1 MIIRTNVFERTKEVL
16 VMKPVILA
24 EKPSQAKAYADAFSV
39 KKHEGYLEINPCPTF
54 PEGAYIT
61 WGIGHLVE
69 LKEPKAYDPKWDKW
83 SLNSLPILPDR
94 YEFQVAKGKFKQF
107 TIVKKLM
114 KATDTVINACDVDR
128 EGSNIFYSIYN
139 QTGARGKIIKRLW
152 INSLEVEEVRKG
164 FAHLQ
169 ENRKDLLLYEE
180 AKARQI
186 SDWLVGM
193 NGSRLYSLLLQ
204 SQGIKEV
211 FPIGRV
217 QSPTIFLI
225 YQRQM
230 EIENFVS
237 EPFFEIEAVFTA
249 ETGKYKGKAKAKEP
263 KREIIQELLAK
274 HAIQPNSPGIVT
286 SVEKHD
292 KRIPPPQLHSLS
304 TLQATANRLWKISPA
319 NVLKTMQVLYEKKLV
334 TYPRT
339 DSRYITPSE
348 FSYLAAQVA
357 DYQQLIGQSFPISS
371 LSPKKR
377 YVDSSK
383 VQEHYAIIPTKKI
396 PSQAAIA
403 KLSSIERN
411 LYEEIVCTTLAMFHT
426 DYLYTETKVTTV
438 VNGLP
443 FFTTGKTER
452 DKGWKALFLRSSKE
466 NEKEE
471 PTLPSLYEQ
480 EKVTSEIA
488 IKEGKTVPPKPYTE
502 GQLIAMMK
510 TCGKLVEDKEETEIL
525 KEVEGLG
532 TEATRSGI
540 IETIKRH
547 GYIEVKKN
555 IVSIT
560 DKGRVLCQAIEGNL
574 LASPS
579 MTAKWETYL
588 RKIGNGEGSQERFL
602 ESIAKFIHSLLQEV
616 PNQLKLKNI
625 DIKLAPTKTSNS
637 KYSSF
642 KQEPIALCPKCKE
655 GSIVARKGFYGC
667 TNYKKGCTQT
677 FNGFFLKKKITPS
690 QIKLLCTKGKTNEI
704 KGFVAENGQTFNASL
719 SFSEG
724 KIKLEFKA

>member
-1 MIIRTNVFERTKEVL
+1 MGHL
-16 VMKPVILA
+16 VILA

-39 KKHEGYLEINPCPTF
+39 KKHEGYLEIIPCSIF

-69 LKEPKAYDPKWDKW
+69 LKEPKAYDPKWNKW
-83 SLNSLPILPDR
+83 TLGSLPILPER
-94 YEFQVAKGKFKQF
+94 YEFQVAKGKYKQF
-107 TIVKKLM
+107 SIVKKLIR
-114 KATDTVINACDVDR
+114 ATDTVVNACDVDR

-139 QTGARGKIIKRLW
+139 QTGARGQTIKRLW

-164 FAHLQ
+164 FANLQ
-169 ENRKDLLLYEE
+169 DNRRDLLLYEE

-204 SQGIKEV
+204 SQGIQEV

-217 QSPTIFLI
+217 QSPTIYLI

-237 EPFFEIEAVFTA
+237 EPFFEVEALFTA
-249 ETGKYKGKAKAKEP
+249 EHGTYKGKAKAKEQ
-263 KREIIQELLAK
+263 KREIIQALLSK
-274 HAIQPNSPGIVT
+274 HNIQPNSAGVVT
-286 SVEKHD
+286 SVDKQD
-292 KRIPPPQLHSLS
+292 KRMPPPQLHSLS
-304 TLQATANRLWKISPA
+304 TLQATANRLWKTSPA
-319 NVLKTMQVLYEKKLV
+319 NVLKTMQALYEKKLV

-339 DSRYITPSE
+339 DSRYITPAE
-348 FSYLAAQVA
+348 FSYLAGQVI
-357 DYQQLIGQSFPISS
+357 DYQQLVGHSFPVVS
-371 LSPKKR
+371 LAPKKR

-383 VQEHYAIIPTKKI
+383 VQEHHAIIPTKKL
-396 PSQAAIA
+396 PTQA
-403 KLSSIERN
+403 KLTGLSSLERN
-411 LYEEIVCTTLAMFHT
+411 LYEEIVRSTLAIFHG
-426 DYLYTETKVTTV
+426 DYLYTETKVTTE

-443 FFTTGKTER
+443 FFTTGKTEV
-452 DKGWKALFLRSSKE
+452 DKGWKSLFTRSIKDMEKDDPSLPPLFE
-466 NEKEE
+466 NEVVEGNIE
-471 PTLPSLYEQ
+471 
-480 EKVTSEIA
+480 

-510 TCGKLVEDKEETEIL
+510 TCGKLVDNKNETEIL
-525 KEVEGLG
+525 REVEGLG

-547 GYIEVKKN
+547 GYIQVNKN

-602 ESIAKFIHSLLQEV
+602 GSIAKFIQSLLQEV
-616 PNQLKLKNI
+616 PDQLKNKNI
-625 DIKLAPTKTSNS
+625 DIQLAPAKKGNS
-637 KYSSF
+637 KY
-642 KQEPIALCPKCKE
+642 KQEPIAPCPKCKQ
-655 GSIVARKGFYGC
+655 GFIVARKNFYGC
-667 TNYKKGCTQT
+667 TNYKNGCTQT

-690 QIKLLCTKGKTNEI
+690 QIKLLCTKGKTNII
-704 KGFVAENGQTFNASL
+704 KGFVAENGQPFNASL
-719 SFSEG
+719 SFVEG
-724 KIKLEFKA
+724 KVKLDFAKE

>member
-1 MIIRTNVFERTKEVL
+1 
-16 VMKPVILA
+16 MKPVILA
-24 EKPSQAKAYADAFSV
+24 EKPSQAKAYADAFSI
-39 KKHEGYLEINPCPTF
+39 KRHEGYLEINPCPIF

-83 SLNSLPILPDR
+83 SLTSLPILPDR
-94 YEFQVAKGKFKQF
+94 YEFQIAKGKYKQF

-114 KATDTVINACDVDR
+114 KTAVTVINACDVDR

-139 QTGARGKIIKRLW
+139 QTGARGQTIKRLW
-152 INSLEVEEVRKG
+152 INSLEVEEVKKG
-164 FAHLQ
+164 FANLQ
-169 ENRKDLLLYEE
+169 DNRKDLLLYEE

-204 SQGIKEV
+204 GQGIKEV

-217 QSPTIFLI
+217 QSPTIYLI

-230 EIENFVS
+230 EIETFVS
-237 EPFFEIEAVFTA
+237 EPFFEIEAIFTA
-249 ETGKYKGKAKAKEP
+249 EHGTYKGKAKAKEP
-263 KREIIQELLAK
+263 KRELIQALLAK
-274 HAIQPNSPGIVT
+274 HNIQPNSPGVIT
-286 SVEKHD
+286 SVEKLD
-292 KRIPPPQLHSLS
+292 KRMPPPQLHSLS
-304 TLQATANRLWKISPA
+304 TLQATANRLWKTSPA
-319 NVLKTMQVLYEKKLV
+319 DVLKTMQGLYEKKLV

-348 FSYLAAQVA
+348 FSYLAAQVS
-357 DYQQLIGQSFPISS
+357 DYQQLIGHPFTVTS
-371 LSPKKR
+371 LAPKKR

-383 VQEHYAIIPTKKI
+383 VQEHYAIIPTKKL
-396 PSQAAIA
+396 PTQAKLAG
-403 KLSSIERN
+403 LSSIERN
-411 LYEEIVCTTLAMFHT
+411 LYEEIVRTTLAMFHT
-426 DYLYTETKVTTV
+426 DYLYTETKVTTN
-438 VNGLP
+438 VNGLS

-452 DKGWKALFLRSSKE
+452 DKGWKALFVRSSKE
-466 NEKEE
+466 TEKDE
-471 PTLPSLYEQ
+471 PSLPPLREQ
-480 EKVTSEIA
+480 EIVESNID
-488 IKEGKTVPPKPYTE
+488 IKEGKTQPPKPYTE

-510 TCGKLVEDKEETEIL
+510 TCGKLVDNKDETEIL

-547 GYIEVKKN
+547 GYINVTKN

-560 DKGRVLCQAIEGNL
+560 DKGRVLCQAIDGNL

-588 RKIGNGEGSQERFL
+588 RKIGNGEGSIDRFL
-602 ESIAKFIHSLLQEV
+602 GSIAKFIHSLMQEV
-616 PNQLKLKNI
+616 PNQLKTKNI
-625 DIKLAPTKTSNS
+625 DLKLAPRAS
-637 KYSSF
+637 KYDAKF
-642 KQEPIALCPKCKE
+642 KRDPIVTCPKCQK
-655 GSIVARKGFYGC
+655 GSIIAHKSFYGC
-667 TNYKKGCTQT
+667 TEYKNGCTQT
-677 FNGFFLKKKITPS
+677 FNGYFLKKKITPS
-690 QIKLLCTKGKTNEI
+690 QIKLLCTKGKTNMI

-719 SFSEG
+719 SFVEG
-724 KIKLEFKA
+724 KLKLDFKE

>member
-1 MIIRTNVFERTKEVL
+1 
-16 VMKPVILA
+16 MKPVILA

-39 KKHEGYLEINPCPTF
+39 KRHEGYLEINPCPIF

-83 SLNSLPILPDR
+83 SLTSLPILPER
-94 YEFQVAKGKFKQF
+94 YEFQIAKGKYKQF

-114 KATDTVINACDVDR
+114 KAADTVINACDVDR

-139 QTGARGKIIKRLW
+139 QTGARGKTIKRLW
-152 INSLEVEEVRKG
+152 INSLEIEEVRKG
-164 FAHLQ
+164 FANLQ
-169 ENRKDLLLYEE
+169 DNRKDLLLYEE

-204 SQGIKEV
+204 SQGIREV

-217 QSPTIFLI
+217 QSPTIYLI
-225 YQRQM
+225 YQRQL

-237 EPFFEIEAVFTA
+237 EPFFEVEAIFTA
-249 ETGKYKGKAKAKEP
+249 EHGTYKGKAKAKEP
-263 KREIIQELLAK
+263 KREIIQALLAK
-274 HAIQPNSPGIVT
+274 HNIQPNSPGVIN
-286 SVEKHD
+286 SVEKLD
-292 KRIPPPQLHSLS
+292 KRTPPPQLHSLS
-304 TLQATANRLWKISPA
+304 TLQATANRLWKTSPA
-319 NVLKTMQVLYEKKLV
+319 DVLKTMQGLYEKKLV
-334 TYPRT
+334 SYPRT

-348 FSYLAAQVA
+348 FSYLATQVS
-357 DYQQLIGQSFPISS
+357 DYQQLIGHPFPVTS
-371 LSPKKR
+371 LVPKKR

-383 VQEHYAIIPTKKI
+383 VQEHYAIIPTKKL
-396 PSQAAIA
+396 PTQAKLAG
-403 KLSSIERN
+403 LSSIERN
-411 LYEEIVCTTLAMFHT
+411 LYEEIVRTTLAMFHT
-426 DYLYTETKVTTV
+426 DYLYTETKVVTD

-452 DKGWKALFLRSSKE
+452 DKGWKALFVRSSKE
-466 NEKEE
+466 TEKDE
-471 PTLPSLYEQ
+471 PSLPPLREQ
-480 EKVTSEIA
+480 ENVQSNID
-488 IKEGKTVPPKPYTE
+488 IKEGKTQPPKPYTE

-510 TCGKLVEDKEETEIL
+510 TCGKLVDNKDETEIL

-547 GYIEVKKN
+547 GYINVTKN

-602 ESIAKFIHSLLQEV
+602 GSIAKFIRSLLEEV
-616 PNQLKLKNI
+616 PNQLKTKNI
-625 DIKLAPTKTSNS
+625 DIQLAPRAS
-637 KYSSF
+637 KYDSKF
-642 KQEPIALCPKCKE
+642 KREPIVTCPKCQK
-655 GSIVARKGFYGC
+655 GSIIAHKSFYGC
-667 TNYKKGCTQT
+667 TEYKNGCTQT
-677 FNGFFLKKKITPS
+677 FNGYFLKKKITPS

-704 KGFVAENGQTFNASL
+704 KGFVAENGQKFNAYL
-719 SFSEG
+719 TFVEG
-724 KIKLEFKA
+724 KIKLDFAKK

>member
-1 MIIRTNVFERTKEVL
+1 
-16 VMKPVILA
+16 MKPVILA

-39 KKHEGYLEINPCPTF
+39 KRHEGYLEINPCPIF

-69 LKEPKAYDPKWDKW
+69 LKEPKAYDPKWEKW

-94 YEFQVAKGKFKQF
+94 YEFQIAKGKYKQF
-107 TIVKKLM
+107 TVVKKLI

-139 QTGARGKIIKRLW
+139 HTGARGQTIKRLW

-164 FAHLQ
+164 FANLLD
-169 ENRKDLLLYEE
+169 NRKDLLLYAE
-180 AKARQI
+180 AKSRQI

-193 NGSRLYSLLLQ
+193 NGSRLYTLLLK
-204 SQGIKEV
+204 SQGVKEV

-217 QSPTIFLI
+217 QSPTIYLI
-225 YQRQM
+225 YQRQL

-237 EPFFEIEAVFTA
+237 EPFFEIEGVFTA
-249 ETGKYKGKAKAKEP
+249 ANGTYKGKAKAKES
-263 KREIIQELLAK
+263 KRELVQALLAK
-274 HAIQPNSPGIVT
+274 HEILENSAGIIQSI
-286 SVEKHD
+286 EKVD

-319 NVLKTMQVLYEKKLV
+319 NVLKTMQGLYEKKLV

-339 DSRYITPSE
+339 DSRHITPSE
-348 FSYLAAQVA
+348 FSYLSAQVT
-357 DYQQLIGQSFPISS
+357 DYQLLIGHPFPVVS
-371 LSPKKR
+371 LAPKKR

-383 VQEHYAIIPTKKI
+383 VQEHYAIIPTKKL
-396 PSQAAIA
+396 PTPA
-403 KLSSIERN
+403 KLASLSTIERN
-411 LYEEIVCTTLAMFHT
+411 LYEEIVRTTLAMFHT
-426 DYLYTETKVTTV
+426 DYLYTETKVTTD

-452 DKGWKALFLRSSKE
+452 DKGWKALFARSTKE
-466 NEKEE
+466 SEKDE
-471 PTLPSLYEQ
+471 PSLPPLIE
-480 EKVTSEIA
+480 SEAVESQID
-488 IKEGKTVPPKPYTE
+488 IKEGKTQPPKPYTE

-510 TCGKLVEDKEETEIL
+510 SCGKLVDNKDETEIL

-560 DKGRVLCQAIEGNL
+560 NKGRLLCQAIEGNL
-574 LASPS
+574 LSSPS

-588 RKIGNGEGSQERFL
+588 RKIGNGEGSPERFL
-602 ESIAKFIHSLLQEV
+602 GSIAKFINSLLVEV
-616 PNQLKLKNI
+616 PKQLETKSI
-625 DIKLAPTKTSNS
+625 DPTLVPPKATKTRY
-637 KYSSF
+637 KA
-642 KQEPIALCPKCKE
+642 EPIAPCPKCQT
-655 GSIVARKGFYGC
+655 GSIVLKKNFYG
-667 TNYKKGCTQT
+667 
-677 FNGFFLKKKITPS
+677 
-690 QIKLLCTKGKTNEI
+690 
-704 KGFVAENGQTFNASL
+704 
-719 SFSEG
+719 
-724 KIKLEFKA
+724 

>member
-1 MIIRTNVFERTKEVL
+1 
-16 VMKPVILA
+16 MKPVILA

-39 KKHEGYLEINPCPTF
+39 KRHEGFLEILPCPIF

-107 TIVKKLM
+107 TIVKKLIR
-114 KATDTVINACDVDR
+114 ATDTIINACDVDR
-128 EGSNIFYSIYN
+128 EGSNIFYSIYY
-139 QTGARGKIIKRLW
+139 QTGARGKTIKRLW
-152 INSLEVEEVRKG
+152 INSLEVDEVRKG
-164 FAHLQ
+164 FANLQ
-169 ENRKDLLLYEE
+169 DNRKDLLLYEE

-204 SQGIKEV
+204 SQGIREV

-217 QSPTIFLI
+217 QSPTIYLI
-225 YQRQM
+225 YQRQL

-237 EPFFEIEAVFTA
+237 EPFFEIEAIFTA
-249 ETGKYKGKAKAKEP
+249 EHGVYKGKAKAKEP
-263 KREIIQELLAK
+263 KREIIQALLAK
-274 HAIQPNSPGIVT
+274 HAIQPNSPGVIT
-286 SVEKHD
+286 SVEKLD
-292 KRIPPPQLHSLS
+292 KRMPPPQLHSLS
-304 TLQATANRLWKISPA
+304 TLQATANRLWKTSPA
-319 NVLKTMQVLYEKKLV
+319 DVLKTMQGLYEKKLV

-339 DSRYITPSE
+339 DSRFITTSE
-348 FSYLAAQVA
+348 FSYLAGQVTE
-357 DYQQLIGQSFPISS
+357 YQKLIGHPFPVAS
-371 LSPKKR
+371 LVPKKR
-377 YVDSSK
+377 YVDNSK
-383 VQEHYAIIPTKKI
+383 VQEHHAIIPTKKL
-396 PSQAAIA
+396 PTQAKLAG
-403 KLSSIERN
+403 LSSIERN
-411 LYEEIVCTTLAMFHT
+411 LYEEIVRTTLAMFHT
-426 DYLYTETKVTTV
+426 DYLYTETKVTTDI
-438 VNGLP
+438 NGLP

-452 DKGWKALFLRSSKE
+452 DKGWKALLVRSSKE
-466 NEKEE
+466 TEKDE
-471 PTLPSLYEQ
+471 PTLPPLFEQ
-480 EKVTSEIA
+480 EKVESNIG
-488 IKEGKTVPPKPYTE
+488 IKEGKTQPPKPYTE

-510 TCGKLVEDKEETEIL
+510 TCGKLVEDKNETDIL

-547 GYIEVKKN
+547 GYIDVTKN

-602 ESIAKFIHSLLQEV
+602 GSIAKFIHSLLQEV
-616 PNQLKLKNI
+616 PNQLKTKNI
-625 DIKLAPTKTSNS
+625 DIQLVPSKKSNA
-637 KYSSF
+637 KY
-642 KQEPIALCPKCKE
+642 KQEPIAPCPKCNQ
-655 GSIVARKGFYGC
+655 GSIVARKNFYGC
-667 TNYKKGCTQT
+667 TNYKNGCTQT

-690 QIKLLCTKGKTNEI
+690 QIKLLCTKGKTNVI

-719 SFSEG
+719 SFIEG
-724 KIKLEFKA
+724 KVKLDFAKE

>member
-1 MIIRTNVFERTKEVL
+1 
-16 VMKPVILA
+16 MKPVILA

-39 KKHEGYLEINPCPTF
+39 KRHEGYLEINPCPTF

-69 LKEPKAYDPKWDKW
+69 LKEPKAYDKKWDKW

-114 KATDTVINACDVDR
+114 KSTDTVINACDVDR

-139 QTGARGKIIKRLW
+139 QTGARRQTIKRLW

-169 ENRKDLLLYEE
+169 DNRKDLLLYEE

-204 SQGIKEV
+204 SQGIKDV

-217 QSPTIFLI
+217 QSPTIYLI

-237 EPFFEIEAVFTA
+237 EPFYEIEATFNA
-249 ETGKYKGKAKAKEP
+249 EHGTYKGKAKAKEP

-274 HAIQPNSPGIVT
+274 HAIHPNSPGIIT
-286 SVEKHD
+286 SVEKQD

-304 TLQATANRLWKISPA
+304 TLQATANRLWKTSPA
-319 NVLKTMQVLYEKKLV
+319 NVLKTMQGLYEKKLV

-348 FSYLAAQVA
+348 FSYLAEQVTG
-357 DYQQLIGQSFPISS
+357 YQQLIGQSFPISS
-371 LSPKKR
+371 LVPKKR

-396 PSQAAIA
+396 PSQAVID
-403 KLSSIERN
+403 KLSSMERN
-411 LYEEIVCTTLAMFHT
+411 LYEEIVRTTLSMFHT
-426 DYLYTETKVTTV
+426 DYLYTETKVTTD

-443 FFTTGKTER
+443 FFTTGKTEL
-452 DKGWKALFLRSSKE
+452 DKGWKALFVRSSKE
-466 NEKEE
+466 SEKEE

-480 EKVTSEIA
+480 EKVASEIA
-488 IKEGKTVPPKPYTE
+488 IKEGKTMPPKPYTE

-510 TCGKLVEDKEETEIL
+510 TCGKLVDNKDETEIL

-547 GYIEVKKN
+547 GYINVTKN

-602 ESIAKFIHSLLQEV
+602 GSIAKFIHSLLQEV

-625 DIKLAPTKTSNS
+625 DIKLVPSKTSNS
-637 KYSSF
+637 KYSSY
-642 KQEPIALCPKCKE
+642 KQEPIVLCPKCKE

-690 QIKLLCTKGKTNEI
+690 QIKLLCTKGRTNEI

-719 SFSEG
+719 SFIEG
-724 KIKLEFKA
+724 KLKLEFKA

>member
-1 MIIRTNVFERTKEVL
+1 
-16 VMKPVILA
+16 MKPVILA

-39 KKHEGYLEINPCPTF
+39 KRHEGFLEINPCPIF

-83 SLNSLPILPDR
+83 SLNSLPILPNR

-107 TIVKKLM
+107 TIVKKLI
-114 KATDTVINACDVDR
+114 KGTDTVINACDVDR

-139 QTGARGKIIKRLW
+139 QTGARGKTIKRLW
-152 INSLEVEEVRKG
+152 INSLEVEEVQKG
-164 FAHLQ
+164 FANLQ
-169 ENRKDLLLYEE
+169 DNRKDLLLYEE

-204 SQGIKEV
+204 SQGIREV

-217 QSPTIFLI
+217 QSPTIYLI

-237 EPFFEIEAVFTA
+237 EPFFEIEAMFTA
-249 ETGKYKGKAKAKEP
+249 EHGTYKGKAKAKEP
-263 KREIIQELLAK
+263 KREIIQALLSK
-274 HAIQPNSPGIVT
+274 HHIHPNSPGVIT
-286 SVEKHD
+286 SVEKLD
-292 KRIPPPQLHSLS
+292 KRMPPPQLHSLS
-304 TLQATANRLWKISPA
+304 TLQATANRLWKTSPA
-319 NVLKTMQVLYEKKLV
+319 DVLKTMQGLYEKKLV

-339 DSRYITPSE
+339 DSRFITTSE
-348 FSYLAAQVA
+348 FSYLAGQVSE
-357 DYQQLIGQSFPISS
+357 YQQLIGHPFPVAS
-371 LSPKKR
+371 LVPKKR
-377 YVDSSK
+377 YVDNSK
-383 VQEHYAIIPTKKI
+383 VQEHHAIIPTKKL
-396 PSQAAIA
+396 PTQA
-403 KLSSIERN
+403 KLAGLSNIERN
-411 LYEEIVCTTLAMFHT
+411 LYEEIVRTTLAMFHT
-426 DYLYTETKVTTV
+426 DYLYTETKVTTD
-438 VNGLP
+438 VNELP

-452 DKGWKALFLRSSKE
+452 DKGWKALFVRSSKE
-466 NEKEE
+466 TEKEE
-471 PTLPSLYEQ
+471 PSLPPLIEQ
-480 EKVTSEIA
+480 EKVESNIG
-488 IKEGKTVPPKPYTE
+488 IKEGKTQPPKPYTE

-510 TCGKLVEDKEETEIL
+510 TCGKLVEDKNETDIL

-547 GYIEVKKN
+547 GYINVTKN

-602 ESIAKFIHSLLQEV
+602 GSIAKFIQSLLQEV
-616 PNQLKLKNI
+616 PNQLKTKNI
-625 DIKLAPTKTSNS
+625 DIKLAPRAS
-637 KYSSF
+637 KYDSKF
-642 KQEPIALCPKCKE
+642 KRDPIVTCPKCKK
-655 GSIVARKGFYGC
+655 GSIIAHKSFYGC
-667 TNYKKGCTQT
+667 TEYKNGCTQT

-719 SFSEG
+719 TFVEG
-724 KIKLEFKA
+724 KVKLDFAKE